1 MRPTKGIF
9 NLENFKVMFIW
20 LFLLSFF
27 FLIYGKCK
35 KLNASV
41 SLHRSHAKI
50 SCFLYAQQFFG
61 ATFCHVITA
70 QMAATVPN
78 IVIKMLFI
86 MKIYLYITGLSL
98 KKTVNVYLPHAKATF
113 YCYGVQF

>member
-1 MRPTKGIF
+1 MRPTKGIVK
-9 NLENFKVMFIW
+9 LENFKVMFIW
-20 LFLLSFF
+20 LFLLLFF
-27 FLIYGKCK
+27 SNYRKCK

-50 SCFLYAQQFFG
+50 SCFLYAQQFFSS
-61 ATFCHVITA
+61 TFCHAITA
-70 QMAATVPN
+70 QMAATVLN

-98 KKTVNVYLPHAKATF
+98 KKTVHVYFPHAKAIF